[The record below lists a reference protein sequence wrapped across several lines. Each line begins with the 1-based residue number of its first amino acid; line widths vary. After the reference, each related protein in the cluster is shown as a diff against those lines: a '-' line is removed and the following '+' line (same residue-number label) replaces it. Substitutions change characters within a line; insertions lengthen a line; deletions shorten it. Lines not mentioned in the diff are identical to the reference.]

1 MFRRRPARL
10 LLSSLPPHRN
20 QFTRIV
26 FEFLSPFLILGRVA
40 IAAEAISLRFLR
52 QTRSLARRNPH
63 VTGRVPTQ

>member
-1 MFRRRPARL
+1 M
-10 LLSSLPPHRN
+10 
-20 QFTRIV
+20 
-26 FEFLSPFLILGRVA
+26 FEFLSPFLILGCVA